1 MLYISLLLWS
11 DYINNAGK
19 ASVQHN
25 EIIFLISVDSYG
37 NSLANNLLHHQWPQI
52 TAVFKNL
59 GCSWKLRRLITWT
72 ERDRKMCQKL
82 LWLKLLT
89 LSCSLFFPRTLK
101 VDVQSRSHLTWVQT
115 IMSGAS
121 KQTIVLQREF
131 RSGSAPKPSETGMGA
146 VKVGW
151 RCLCG
156 PPDWGDGS
164 WGGWA
169 GLLPCPVRVLQ
180 TVLHPWVCC
189 PSMFARAGS
198 GLGRF
203 LLTRTWWIVIQAVP
217 KYLLLKLK
225 FGPLH
230 SWLSWPLMGQL
241 VDLTGRHLQIYKKIP
256 EEKCCF
262 LSLYIFFI
270 SHESKLAPYNQI
282 HTLQILTLH

>member
-59 GCSWKLRRLITWT
+59 SRSWKLRRLITWT

-89 LSCSLFFPRTLK
+89 LSRSLFFPPQILK
-101 VDVQSRSHLTWVQT
+101 VDVLSRSRLTWVQT

-121 KQTIVLQREF
+121 KQVIVLRREL
-131 RSGSAPKPSETGMGA
+131 RSCSAPKPSETGMGA

-156 PPDWGDGS
+156 PPDRDDGS
-164 WGGWA
+164 WGGWP
-169 GLLPCPVRVLQ
+169 GLLALPSVCPED
-180 TVLHPWVCC
+180 
-189 PSMFARAGS
+189 RAAS
-198 GLGRF
+198 P
-203 LLTRTWWIVIQAVP
+203 VPAVP
-217 KYLLLKLK
+217 PCLQ
-225 FGPLH
+225 GRA
-230 SWLSWPLMGQL
+230 MG
-241 VDLTGRHLQIYKKIP
+241 
-256 EEKCCF
+256 
-262 LSLYIFFI
+262 
-270 SHESKLAPYNQI
+270 
-282 HTLQILTLH
+282 